1 MTEKKEPEPA
11 PRVKLL
17 QKMRAFREAL
27 ITQYDWTAD
36 GMMKIQGATI
46 KYISVTQIKQAL
58 APLFHKFGLELEP
71 TMQQPTYIPDTRQ
84 WLVGVSFVWIDTDT
98 GETLESTFYSAAMG
112 DKGIVVAESYALKMY
127 LTTKF
132 CLADGID
139 PDREGTATQT
149 SSFVPRS
156 AKEKEE
162 MTSKVLSKGISP
174 AEHQPAPAQ
183 TTVQKKADPAPTPT
197 QTPTAQATKPAPAPA
212 PAPEP
217 TSAPAHAPAP
227 ATGTKEEK
235 KSTVSGMQ
243 KRAID
248 NIIERYMEQLTG
260 GEIDTDTVKAIK
272 AEAEACMTPDQARAF
287 ITKYRS

>member
-1 MTEKKEPEPA
+1 MTEKKEPEPT

-17 QKMRAFREAL
+17 QKMKALREAL

-58 APLFHKFGLELEP
+58 APLFHKYGLELEP
-71 TMQQPTYIPDTRQ
+71 TMQQPTYISDTRQ

-112 DKGIVVAESYALKMY
+112 DKGIVIAESYALKMY

-139 PDREGTATQT
+139 PDREGTTTQS

-156 AKEKEE
+156 NKEKEE

-174 AEHQPAPAQ
+174 AEHQSAPAQ
-183 TTVQKKADPAPTPT
+183 PAVQKKADPAPTPT
-197 QTPTAQATKPAPAPA
+197 PTPTAQAAKPAPTSATTPA
-212 PAPEP
+212 PTAES
-217 TSAPAHAPAP
+217 TA
-227 ATGTKEEK
+227 EK

-243 KRAID
+243 KRAIE
-248 NIIERYMEQLTG
+248 NILERYMEQLTG
-260 GEIDTDTVKAIK
+260 GEIDTDTVKAVK
-272 AEAEACMTPDQARAF
+272 AEAEACMTPEQARAF
-287 ITKYRS
+287 ITKYRSRVR